1 MRSFVKRSRI
11 ANYTKKIKQ
20 LLDKTNENV
29 QFVLANRRKVNDFG
43 VRDLEKIRV
52 WESALRQKGPP
63 LSKFFES
70 WSKAKEKETQKVMS
84 DQVNVNDYDFIPKI
98 NKDKKTKVKKEFK
111 GIFDEDGDSD
121 EVSTHSIRG
130 FVTSR
135 FKLLKPK
142 LFSTIFCCFQDDVER
157 FELKEERNKK
167 RKVTNDETS
176 KEDTDD
182 VPKIKKSKKSK
193 QDKSK
198 PIVEEDD
205 DEDDEVKEFD
215 IDDFSNVNDKDNED
229 DSLDSASIAS
239 NSEDSDSGAD
249 EADLEELEESSND
262 DDSDSDAGS
271 N

>member
-84 DQVNVNDYDFIPKI
+84 DQVNVNDYEFIPKI

-121 EVSTHSIRG
+121 EVSTHSIRV
-130 FVTSR
+130 FVTSP

-142 LFSTIFCCFQDDVER
+142 LFSTIFCCF
-157 FELKEERNKK
+157 L
-167 RKVTNDETS
+167 
-176 KEDTDD
+176 
-182 VPKIKKSKKSK
+182 
-193 QDKSK
+193 
-198 PIVEEDD
+198 
-205 DEDDEVKEFD
+205 
-215 IDDFSNVNDKDNED
+215 
-229 DSLDSASIAS
+229 
-239 NSEDSDSGAD
+239 G
-249 EADLEELEESSND
+249 
-262 DDSDSDAGS
+262 
-271 N
+271 